1 MSNAQQNDGV
11 MPYII
16 WAHDEATRRELGGKA
31 AALSALTQFDLPIP
45 LWFVVSPQAFCDSV
59 PQDFDANVMPAA
71 GMTFQLSDSV
81 AKAVR
86 TALHQLCPRAEL
98 VAVRSSAIDEDG
110 VHHSYAGQFESFLFV
125 RAEDVADRIVA
136 VWQSGFSERVLAY
149 RREHGISGALQP
161 PAVLVQQMVDA
172 DAAGV
177 AFSADPVSGQRG
189 IAVVA
194 AVAGIGTSLVNGE
207 CDADTYHVNRD
218 LQIVTREITRKS
230 GNTDVAVLNDEQVV
244 AVAQVARRA
253 AACFGCPQDIEWAT
267 RNGEMFLLQSR
278 PISSLSKTIDP
289 DGALNLWDNSNI
301 VESYGGVTTPLTF
314 SFARHVYEEVYRQFC
329 RLLGVSSAKMDE
341 HDNTFRH
348 MLGLLHGRIYYNL
361 LNWYRLLALL
371 PGYKWNRR
379 FMEQMMGVKEELPDE
394 YLPRLQPSTR
404 TERLVD
410 LMSLVRTSI
419 NLVKAH
425 LRLER
430 DIPRFYTRL
439 NTALT
444 QPHSSLEAMRADELA
459 AHYHDLERTLLKRW
473 DVPLVNDFFAM
484 IFYGVLGRLTLK
496 WCQDAKSGT
505 TDSGLHNALLS
516 GEGGIISAEPA
527 HRMTELAHI
536 AASDT
541 VFIEALCTGTAA
553 NIRQH
558 MKRFPL
564 FMRKYEE
571 YLAQFGE
578 RCLDE
583 LKLES
588 LTLVDDPLPLLRAV
602 GSMARNLQSST
613 RLEQVDNG
621 VQNTKSSDL
630 RTVAEGQVTAAL
642 ARRPMRRAVFWWV
655 ADNARRRVRDR
666 ENLRFERT
674 RVFGRVRKIFLELGK
689 RFTELGVL
697 EDKRDVFYLEK
708 EEVLGFVEGTGT
720 TTDFKSL
727 VTARKIE
734 YERFQ
739 NETLPDR
746 FETRGPVLSSTQLQ
760 DKIDRER
767 THREES
773 LVENGTCL
781 QGIGCS
787 SGVVRGPVRI
797 VTNPH
802 GVQLQPGEIIVAERT
817 DPGWIMLFPAAAG
830 LIVERG
836 SLLSHSA
843 IVSREL
849 GLPAV
854 VAATGVMKWL
864 QDGDCVEL
872 DGSSGVVRR
881 LPQESSHES

>member
-1 MSNAQQNDGV
+1 MISTQQSDGV

-16 WAHDEATRRELGGKA
+16 SPHNEVTRRELGGKA
-31 AALSALTQFDLPIP
+31 AALSALAQVDLPIP
-45 LWFVVSPQAFCDSV
+45 PWFVVSPQAFCDSV
-59 PQDFDANVMPAA
+59 PQDFDAGLVPAA
-71 GMTFQLSDSV
+71 TAFQLSDAVTV
-81 AKAVR
+81 AVKA
-86 TALHQLCPRAEL
+86 ALQQLCSRGER

-110 VHHSYAGQFESFLFV
+110 VAHSYAGQFESFLFV
-125 RAEDVADRIVA
+125 SAEEVADKIVA

-177 AFSADPVSGQRG
+177 AFSADPVSGRRG
-189 IAVVA
+189 VAVVA
-194 AVAGIGTSLVNGE
+194 AVAGVGTSLVNGE
-207 CDADTYHVNRD
+207 CDADTYHVDRHQ
-218 LQIVTREITRKS
+218 QIVKREIAHKS
-230 GNTDVAVLNDEQVV
+230 VNTSIAILNDQQVV
-244 AVAQVARRA
+244 AVAQLARRA
-253 AACFGCPQDIEWAT
+253 AACFGSAQDIEWAIG
-267 RNGEMFLLQSR
+267 NGELFLLQSR
-278 PISSLSKTIDP
+278 PISSLSQTVDP

-329 RLLGVSSAKMDE
+329 RLLGVSSAKIEE

-379 FMEQMMGVKEELPDE
+379 FMEQMMGIKEELPEE

-404 TERLVD
+404 AERLAD
-410 LMSLVRTSI
+410 LLSLVRTSI

-425 LRLER
+425 LRLEH
-430 DIPRFYTRL
+430 DIPCFYARL
-439 NTALT
+439 NTALV
-444 QPHSSLEAMRADELA
+444 QPPSSLEEMRADELA

-473 DVPLVNDFFAM
+473 DVPLINDFFAM
-484 IFYGVLGRLTLK
+484 IFYGVLGKLALK
-496 WCQDAKSGT
+496 WCHDAKSGAA
-505 TDSGLHNALLS
+505 DSGLHNALLS
-516 GEGGIISAEPA
+516 GEGGIISAQPA
-527 HRMTELAHI
+527 HRMTELAHL
-536 AASDT
+536 AAADSTFVD
-541 VFIEALCTGTAA
+541 VLCTGTAA
-553 NIRQH
+553 NTREHI
-558 MKRFPL
+558 KRFPL
-564 FMRKYEE
+564 FARKYEE
-571 YLAQFGE
+571 YLQQFGE

-602 GSMARNLQSST
+602 GSMGRNLQSST
-613 RLEQVDNG
+613 RWEQESHAA
-621 VQNTKSSDL
+621 QHTKLNEL
-630 RTVAEGQVTAAL
+630 RTAAEDQASTAL
-642 ARRPMRRAVFWWV
+642 ARRPLRRAVFWWV
-655 ADNARRRVRDR
+655 VNNARRRVRDR

-674 RVFGRVRKIFLELGK
+674 HVFGRVRKIFLELGK
-689 RFTELGVL
+689 RLVELGVL
-697 EDKRDVFYLEK
+697 DQERDVFYLEK

-720 TTDFKSL
+720 TTDLKSL
-727 VTARKIE
+727 VAARKVE

-746 FETRGPVLSSTQLQ
+746 FETRGPVLSSTRLH
-760 DKIDRER
+760 DKAYRGRSDNE
-767 THREES
+767 T

-797 VTNPH
+797 VWNPH

-854 VAATGVMKWL
+854 VAASGVTQWL
-864 QDGDCVEL
+864 HDGDYVEL
-872 DGSSGVVRR
+872 NGSSGLVRR
-881 LPQESSHES
+881 LPSESGRES